1 MDELCEASWFSKLDL
16 RAGYHQ
22 ICLAHGEEYKTAFQA
37 HSGHYEFRVM
47 AFGLCGA
54 PNTFQNAMNLTL
66 APLLRKYVLVFFDD
80 KLVYNPTLQ
89 EYVLQLQQVLTLL
102 EQDKWQVKL
111 SKCSFAQRQIDYLGH
126 MVSEQGVCTDPMK
139 IAAIEQ

>member
-1 MDELCEASWFSKLDL
+1 
-16 RAGYHQ
+16 
-22 ICLAHGEEYKTAFQA
+22 
-37 HSGHYEFRVM
+37 M

-126 MVSEQGVCTDPMK
+126 MVSEQGVSTDPMK